1 MPARAERTSSAWRS
15 GLASSRQF
23 FPLLRYDGFHPIFGQ
38 PTVSLF
44 LLRGGRKL
52 CECFLTWGPEMGIC
66 RPTSERARS
75 KWKEKISVRNLF
87 VSRNSIIFA
96 CKLKLSTKPHRIMPD
111 RIDQL
116 RAALHHHNYLYYVEN
131 RPEITDR
138 EFDELMHE
146 LQALEA
152 AHPERYD
159 PNSPT
164 QRVGSD
170 LNQTFEQVEHERPM
184 LSLGNT
190 YNRDDVREFYE
201 RVQAGLDG
209 EPFAICCELKFDGL
223 SISLHYEDG
232 ALVRALTRGDG
243 VRGDD
248 VTANV
253 RTIRSIPLQLPAGGD
268 WPRRFEI
275 RGEVLMPWNSFD
287 RLNAEREARE
297 EPLFANPRNAASGTL
312 KSKDSRVVAARGL
325 DAYLYYLLGDEL
337 PGDTHYANLMKARSW
352 GFKVSEGMRLV
363 TSLEEIYAFLDYWD
377 EARKELPVATD
388 GVVLKVDSLRQ
399 QELLGY
405 TAKSPR
411 WAIAY
416 KFQAERALTR
426 LNEVTFQ
433 VGRTGAVTPVANM
446 EPVLLAGTM
455 VKRASLHNEDIIR
468 QLDLHLG
475 DRVYVEKAGEI
486 IPQIVGVAKEQR
498 DAHLGAPVEFVHE
511 CPECGTPLVRYEGE
525 AATYCPNDACPPQR
539 KGRIEHFIARDAMN
553 IKSLGPE
560 VVDKYYEN
568 GLVRDVTDL
577 YRLQLTEW
585 DGHWFL
591 SRGTFTPPTLGE
603 ALETQAPAMPVTKV
617 ATQKIVKAIE
627 DSKSVPFDRLLFAL
641 GIRFVGKVAAKALA
655 AQFKTLAALRVA
667 SFDELTAVEGIGDII
682 AGSVRAYFANP
693 DNERIVDTLAEFG
706 LQMAL
711 PETIQA
717 GTQLE
722 GRSIVI
728 SGTFTHHSR
737 EEYKE
742 MIEAHGGKNVS
753 SISKKTSF
761 MLAGANMGPSKLEK
775 AEKLGVPLLRED
787 EFLALLDSEN

>member
-1 MPARAERTSSAWRS
+1 MRMF
-15 GLASSRQF
+15 SR
-23 FPLLRYDGFHPIFGQ
+23 L
-38 PTVSLF
+38 
-44 LLRGGRKL
+44 
-52 CECFLTWGPEMGIC
+52 GPDMGIC

-131 RPEITDR
+131 QPEITDR

-209 EPFAICCELKFDGL
+209 QPFAICCELKFDGL

-363 TSLEEIYAFLDYWD
+363 TSLEEIYSFLDYWD

-655 AQFKTLAALRVA
+655 AQFKTLAALRMA

-761 MLAGANMGPSKLEK
+761 VLAGANMGPSKLEK

>member
-1 MPARAERTSSAWRS
+1 MF
-15 GLASSRQF
+15 SR
-23 FPLLRYDGFHPIFGQ
+23 L
-38 PTVSLF
+38 
-44 LLRGGRKL
+44 
-52 CECFLTWGPEMGIC
+52 GPDLGIC
-66 RPTSERARS
+66 RPTSERAYS

-96 CKLKLSTKPHRIMPD
+96 YKLKLSTKPHRIMPD

-275 RGEVLMPWNSFD
+275 RGEVLMPWSSFD
-287 RLNAEREARE
+287 RLNQEREARE

-363 TSLEEIYAFLDYWD
+363 TSLEEIYSFLDYWD

-486 IPQIVGVAKEQR
+486 IPQIVGVDKEQR

-667 SFDELTAVEGIGDII
+667 SFDELTAVEGIGDTI

-693 DNERIVDTLAEFG
+693 DNECIVDTLAEFG

-761 MLAGANMGPSKLEK
+761 VLAGANMGPSKLEK

>member
-1 MPARAERTSSAWRS
+1 MF
-15 GLASSRQF
+15 SR
-23 FPLLRYDGFHPIFGQ
+23 L
-38 PTVSLF
+38 
-44 LLRGGRKL
+44 
-52 CECFLTWGPEMGIC
+52 GPDMGIC
-66 RPTSERARS
+66 RPTSERAHS

-96 CKLKLSTKPHRIMPD
+96 YKLKLSTKPHRIMPD

-275 RGEVLMPWNSFD
+275 RGEVLMPWSSFD
-287 RLNAEREARE
+287 RLNQEREARE

-363 TSLEEIYAFLDYWD
+363 TSLEEIYSFLDYWD

-486 IPQIVGVAKEQR
+486 IPQIVGVDKEQR

-667 SFDELTAVEGIGDII
+667 SFDELTAVEGIGDTI

-693 DNERIVDTLAEFG
+693 DNECIVDTLAEFG

-761 MLAGANMGPSKLEK
+761 VLAGANMGPSKLEK

>member
-1 MPARAERTSSAWRS
+1 MF
-15 GLASSRQF
+15 SR
-23 FPLLRYDGFHPIFGQ
+23 L
-38 PTVSLF
+38 
-44 LLRGGRKL
+44 
-52 CECFLTWGPEMGIC
+52 GPDMGIC
-66 RPTSERARS
+66 RPTSERAHS

-131 RPEITDR
+131 HPEITDR

-363 TSLEEIYAFLDYWD
+363 TSLEEIYSFLDYWD

-486 IPQIVGVAKEQR
+486 IPQIVGVDKEQR

-761 MLAGANMGPSKLEK
+761 VLAGANMGPSKLEK